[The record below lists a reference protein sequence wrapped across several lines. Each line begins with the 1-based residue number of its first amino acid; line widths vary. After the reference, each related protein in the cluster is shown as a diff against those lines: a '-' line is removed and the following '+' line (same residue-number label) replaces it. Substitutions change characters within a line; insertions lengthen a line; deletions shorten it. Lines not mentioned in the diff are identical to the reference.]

1 MKNTWIS
8 FMVVAL
14 CGSVISHAQIL
25 TFSGGFGGGSV
36 LRSSAQITLSG
47 NTDLVAFKGGN
58 GNGNTIG
65 KSIIIQLGN
74 SDGVIFSGG
83 IGNGSNTSISNSLSL
98 SGVNQNFNF
107 SGGSG
112 NGVATSR
119 SIILK
124 LEGSSY
130 LSIPFFGGS
139 GNGNIVTNSSLTTL
153 DGTQMSLSYNGG
165 YGHGSNISQS
175 LVLFMSGNN
184 YQYSYTGGSGRG
196 NTQLLSKKLTLS
208 GIISPGFARVVAKS
222 VISDFRVVPRNN
234 QIRLNWRADNQEILD
249 HFVVERSNDGI
260 DFNPIGYVGSNS
272 DHHTGLFSFPHLS
285 NENGTEFFRLLEIF
299 KDSSFSYSSVLK
311 VATTGENSTI
321 SLFPNPVRDKLN
333 VSLPATGRSEV
344 IQIFDY
350 SGQLIKEISVLGNDK
365 VEINTENLPAGL
377 YWLET
382 GIETAR
388 NRIRFTRL

>member
-1 MKNTWIS
+1 
-8 FMVVAL
+8 MVFTL
-14 CGSVISHAQIL
+14 CGSVPSIGQVL
-25 TFSGGFGGGSV
+25 TFYGGIGQGAVS
-36 LRSSAQITLSG
+36 RASIQTTLSG
-47 NTDLVAFKGGN
+47 NSDLVAFKGGI
-58 GNGNTIG
+58 GNGSANG
-65 KSIIIQLGN
+65 KSIAILLGN
-74 SDGVIFSGG
+74 SDGLIFSGG
-83 IGNGSNTSISNSLSL
+83 IGNGSKSSISRLVSL
-98 SGVNQNFNF
+98 SGENQNVDFT
-107 SGGSG
+107 GGQG
-112 NGVATSR
+112 HGVSSSR
-119 SIILK
+119 SILLT
-124 LEGSSY
+124 LEGSSS
-130 LSIPFFGGS
+130 LSIPF
-139 GNGNIVTNSSLTTL
+139 
-153 DGTQMSLSYNGG
+153 Y
-165 YGHGSNISQS
+165 
-175 LVLFMSGNN
+175 
-184 YQYSYTGGSGRG
+184 GGSGRG
-196 NTQLLSKKLTLS
+196 NATSNSYVVNLDGTLVSLVFKGGSGHGSNSNESVVYQMNGNIYQYLFPGGTGRGNTQFISKKLTLS
-208 GIISPGFARVVAKS
+208 GIISPGFARAAAQS
-222 VISDFRVVPRNN
+222 AISDFRVVPRNN
-234 QIRLNWRADNQEILD
+234 QIRLNWRADYQEILD